1 MLQLTSALKLGI
13 VACRDP
19 WERQLRAL
27 YAEQIAARPRDEYI
41 RRHALPEFAA
51 GSVAVFRWYQRF
63 LPDSGAILDWG
74 CRHAPDSCL
83 LKMEYGDR
91 YQLHGCDLESPEAF
105 RPFHQFA
112 NLKYVSLEDIVRIP
126 YPDQSLDAVIA
137 TGVLEHVARDYDSL
151 RELHRILKPEGR
163 LIISYLPNRLSLSE
177 WRVRNISKTGFH
189 RRLYGLREAQRM
201 LLHFGFDPLE
211 WGYQSR
217 LDLLNRVQPVFPP
230 LRAAA
235 RLLGLH
241 HFTSGLCLA
250 ARRVQGF

>member
-1 MLQLTSALKLGI
+1 MVQLTSALKLG
-13 VACRDP
+13 VVPRRDP
-19 WERQLRAL
+19 LELPLRSL
-27 YAEQIAARPRDEYI
+27 YAEQLQARPDDAYI

-63 LPDSGAILDWG
+63 LPASGVILDWG

-83 LKMEYGDR
+83 LRTEYGDR
-91 YQLHGCDLESPEAF
+91 YQLHGCDVVSADAF
-105 RPFHQFA
+105 APFHQFA
-112 NLKYVSLEDIVRIP
+112 GLQYVPLEDIVRIP
-126 YPDQSLDAVIA
+126 YPEETFDAVIA

-177 WRVRNISKTGFH
+177 WRVRTIAKAGFH
-189 RRLYGLREAQRM
+189 RRLYGLGEAYRLM
-201 LLHFGFDPLE
+201 LHFGFDPLE

-217 LDLLNRVQPVFPP
+217 LDLLNQVQPMFPP
-230 LRAAA
+230 LRIAG

-241 HFTSGLCLA
+241 HFTSGICLA